1 MDQEN
6 MMLSEISQSTVWH
19 RLYAGSKQKQ
29 IYRYRRQTSG
39 YKWGDRSGE
48 GQIRDMGLREADYLY
63 KLDKQ

>member
-6 MMLSEISQSTVWH
+6 MMLSETSQRV
-19 RLYAGSKQKQ
+19 LYDIAYTRDLNKQ

>member
-1 MDQEN
+1 
-6 MMLSEISQSTVWH
+6 MMLSETSQRV
-19 RLYAGSKQKQ
+19 LYDITYTRDLNKQ

-48 GQIRDMGLREADYLY
+48 EQIRDMGLREADYLY

>member
-1 MDQEN
+1 
-6 MMLSEISQSTVWH
+6 MMLSETSQRV
-19 RLYAGSKQKQ
+19 LYDIAYTRDLNKQ